1 MAKKKRAE
9 KPVARAKIAEAEIA
23 KAEIAKTEIAKAE
36 ATKAEAEAAKTKAK
50 ADLAKRGIKAVE
62 RLLIAFGIGWLI
74 SKNFTPQMMESM
86 TTSIALALTALV
98 SYYFGQ
104 TNK

>member
-9 KPVARAKIAEAEIA
+9 KPRAEITEAEIA
-23 KAEIAKTEIAKAE
+23 KAEIAKAE
-36 ATKAEAEAAKTKAK
+36 ATKAEAEAAKTEAK
-50 ADLAKRGIKAVE
+50 IDLAKRGIKAVE

-74 SKNFTPQMMESM
+74 NQNFSPEMMESM